1 MNNIFDS
8 LFTGFDMY
16 RSWVIPEMYPNERRA
31 RIENWSKDDLE
42 MYCGIYSEPQDPDPF
57 GVEAAR
63 RFHESRGLFYDPDTV
78 IEVP

>member
-42 MYCGIYSEPQDPDPF
+42 MYCGIY
-57 GVEAAR
+57 A
-63 RFHESRGLFYDPDTV
+63 
-78 IEVP
+78 